1 MAVTLSDFVGSKDT
15 AHTQASNCSCPAC
28 TLLQCL
34 ERPRFFAGQVINET
48 DLNDQ
53 INYLLAKQ
61 RLQNRYLHG
70 TGTVCGLEVVCNNCK
85 GFVTVHPGYA
95 ISPCGEDILV
105 CQDQPFDVMSAIKAC
120 CTARKS
126 TTNCDPYR
134 PSTDPG
140 CTGLEER
147 WCVTIQ
153 YLETQTQAI
162 TPLRN
167 PRKATRCGCGCDTP
181 AGATSTTR
189 TCGCGASVTTA
200 TTPVQCEP
208 TRILEGFQLG
218 IIPDPGTCD
227 SAESLYG
234 DTLFANLVQCVSQ
247 LSSFT
252 TQLPKLSLT
261 IVLQAVA
268 GNLAGSGTDVNA
280 AYAACCQLRKFA
292 LNLFASNGSITS
304 CAAVSAYQASGCP
317 APPNQQA
324 GAAANAQYLASV
336 QESIQATVLAIFEAF
351 RECVCHSLLP
361 PCPADP
367 TDDRLILACL
377 TVKDGA
383 IIDICNF
390 GCRTFAGSFPSFFY
404 WLSVVPILP
413 LLKKLVDEFCCSTE
427 KPRQMQ
433 PRVAELN
440 VAGRTG
446 TTTTSASS
454 APSAVQQ
461 TFMEGNFAL
470 PKQMLQHLGDFA
482 QRFSFQHLEDSVPTN
497 QVNVATLVGM
507 KTQDAARALQSHKVS
522 FEQRSINTRSEIP
535 LSVSAFIP
543 FAASGDHVVLY
554 ETDGSVVDA
563 QAAPQIGSA
572 ADVADLRTQM
582 AAMRS
587 ELDEMKRTATIA
599 KNK

>member
-1 MAVTLSDFVGSKDT
+1 MAVTLSDFLGTKDT

-53 INYLLAKQ
+53 INYVLAKQ

-70 TGTVCGLEVVCNNCK
+70 TGTVCGLEVVCNECK
-85 GFVTVHPGYA
+85 GFVTVRSGYA

-105 CQDQPFDVMSAIKAC
+105 CQDQPFDVASAIKAC
-120 CTARKS
+120 CTVRKS

-134 PSTDPG
+134 PSTDAG

-147 WCVTIQ
+147 WCVTIK
-153 YLETQTQAI
+153 YLETQTQAV

-167 PRKATRCGCGCDTP
+167 PRKASKCGCGCSLP
-181 AGATSTTR
+181 SGAATSTTR

-200 TTPVQCEP
+200 VTPVQCEP

-227 SAESLYG
+227 TAASLYG

-247 LSSFT
+247 ISSFT
-252 TQLPKLSLT
+252 TQLPKTSLS
-261 IVLQAVA
+261 IVQLGIA
-268 GNLAGSGTDVNA
+268 GNLAGSGTEVNA
-280 AYAACCQLRKFA
+280 AYAACCQLRKFV
-292 LNLFASNGSITS
+292 LNLFASNGAITS
-304 CAAVSAYQASGCP
+304 CASVRAYQASACP
-317 APPNQQA
+317 TPPNQQA
-324 GAAANAQYLASV
+324 GTATNAQYLASV
-336 QESIQATVLAIFEAF
+336 QETIQASVLAIFEAF
-351 RECVCHSLLP
+351 RECVCHALMP
-361 PCPADP
+361 PCPTDP

-383 IIDICNF
+383 ILDICNF
-390 GCRTFAGSFPSFFY
+390 GCRTFAGSFPSLFY
-404 WLSVVPILP
+404 WLSAVPILP
-413 LLKKLVDEFCCSTE
+413 LLKKLVDDFCCSAQ
-427 KPRQMQ
+427 KPNQQR
-433 PRVAELN
+433 PRILAHD
-440 VAGRTG
+440 
-446 TTTTSASS
+446 TTASS
-454 APSAVQQ
+454 PSALQK

-470 PKQMLQHLGDFA
+470 PKQMLQHLGDLA
-482 QRFSFQHLEDSVPTN
+482 QKFSFQHLEQSVPGD

-507 KTQDAARALQSHKVS
+507 KTQDAARALESQKVT
-522 FEQRSINTRSEIP
+522 FELRSIVTRSEIP
-535 LSVSAFIP
+535 FSTTTFTP
-543 FAASGDHVVLY
+543 FAAGGDHVVLY

-563 QAAPQIGSA
+563 QPGWQNGSA
-572 ADVADLRTQM
+572 KDVAELRTQM
-582 AAMRS
+582 ASMRS
-587 ELDEMKRTATIA
+587 ELDELKRTAKSA